1 MSEIIEILNERLF
14 AVDHET
20 LFDAFANPQKLV
32 HWWGPNG
39 FTNRIDAFDLRPGG
53 DWRITMTA
61 SNGTD
66 FDNHS
71 TFEVVEPPHRIAFLH
86 HGPIHVFRLDM
97 GFKAEEAGTRL
108 SWRMTSEATEQFVEL
123 QKFIAAANEQ
133 NFDRLEQFLGLS

>member
-20 LFDAFANPQKLV
+20 LFDAFANPEKLV

-66 FDNHS
+66 FENHS
-71 TFEVVEPPHRIAFLH
+71 TFEVVEPPHRITFLH

-97 GFKAEEAGTRL
+97 TFTAEEAGARL
-108 SWRMTSEATEQFVEL
+108 RWCMTSEATEQFVEL

-133 NFDRLEQFLGLS
+133 NFERLEQFLGLS